1 MLNVLEPLI
10 FLNTVCNSLVL
21 DEHHTFSALNNAT
34 QILKHLRRQTWKKK
48 SRLWC
53 WFFLFTTFIT
63 IKIYLC
69 LSYNWVS
76 ITPLL
81 RPDCSSI
88 HFALHIRYT
97 FRGIWFL
104 WKKVFWF
111 TFYNADTS
119 IKRTLFLGPN
129 GVHFREIP
137 HTAKKCFSLKVD
149 WFRYWLWYAILW
161 S

>member
-1 MLNVLEPLI
+1 MLHR
-10 FLNTVCNSLVL
+10 FWNTYGVKHGRRNL
-21 DEHHTFSALNNAT
+21 DYGVDF
-34 QILKHLRRQTWKKK
+34 
-48 SRLWC
+48 
-53 WFFLFTTFIT
+53 FFLPSLSPSKYTYVSVIIGYLLLPYFDQIAPLFI
-63 IKIYLC
+63 
-69 LSYNWVS
+69 
-76 ITPLL
+76 
-81 RPDCSSI
+81 
-88 HFALHIRYT
+88 FAIHIRYT